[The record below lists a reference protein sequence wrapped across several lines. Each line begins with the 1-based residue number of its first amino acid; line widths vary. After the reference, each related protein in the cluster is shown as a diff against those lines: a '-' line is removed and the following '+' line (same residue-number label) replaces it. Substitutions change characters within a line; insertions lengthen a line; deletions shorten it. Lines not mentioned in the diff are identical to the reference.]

1 MKDISLDH
9 FFATLSSPRRVIVL
23 QLLDKQG
30 PTNVTGIAAHLNI
43 EQSAISHC
51 LTKLL
56 DCHFVDVEQD
66 GKERIYSL
74 NSETIK
80 PLLRQIEGHVDKYC
94 VESCNHNQ

>member
-9 FFATLSSPRRVIVL
+9 FFATLSSPRRVKIL

-30 PTNVTGIAAHLNI
+30 PTNVSEIAASLEI

-51 LTKLL
+51 LIKLL
-56 DCHFVDVEQD
+56 DCHFVDVQRD

-94 VESCNHNQ
+94 VESCSHK